1 MRCCVATVAAIALG
15 FSVTACGSSGSNSSG
30 GAGGNGAS
38 TSAASGGSSTPAASA
53 STGGSKKVGIIDVD
67 ASDPLNIAT
76 YKGVEAAAKAAGWG
90 PVDVVNTNGS
100 ADQANSALR
109 TFASE
114 HVGMVVDMAWPAIAI
129 GSGLAAVRA
138 AHIPVGGWGSGP
150 GSGIVMTTGDGEG
163 PLMAKAT
170 VNALNG
176 HGDVLGL
183 FYQGGELCRERQ
195 AALQAALKQH
205 PGIKLDVQQLTLPG
219 EVQGAQ
225 QLTTAWLAK
234 HPKGSG
240 NLAVWACWD
249 SPMYGTLAA
258 LRSQGRTDVKTMS
271 GNGSAQSIV
280 AVKNGQQAAE
290 AWEPGGAEG
299 QTVFNTTLQAIKAGS
314 SWTPK
319 TVAVP
324 GVLVTKAN
332 VASFIAQHP
341 DATK

>member
-1 MRCCVATVAAIALG
+1 MRYCVATVAAIALG
-15 FSVTACGSSGSNSSG
+15 LCVTACGSSGSSS
-30 GAGGNGAS
+30 S
-38 TSAASGGSSTPAASA
+38 SA
-53 STGGSKKVGIIDVD
+53 STGSSTSTAASTASSTTTAAAGTSGSKKVGIIDVD
-67 ASDPLNIAT
+67 ATDPLNIAT
-76 YKGVEAAAKAAGWG
+76 YQGVEAAAKAAGWG
-90 PVDVVNTNGS
+90 PVSVVNTNGS
-100 ADQANSALR
+100 ADQANAALR

-129 GSGLAAVRA
+129 GAGLAAVRA

-150 GSGIVMTTGDGEG
+150 GPGIVMTTGDGEG
-163 PLMAKAT
+163 PFMAKAT
-170 VNALNG
+170 VSAVNG

-195 AALQAALKQH
+195 AALEAALKQN

-219 EVQGAQ
+219 EVQGASQ
-225 QLTTAWLAK
+225 FTTAWLAQ

-240 NLAVWACWD
+240 NLAIWSCWD
-249 SPMYGTLAA
+249 SPAYGVLSA
-258 LRSQGRTDVKTMS
+258 LRSQGRTDVKTIS
-271 GNGSAQSIV
+271 GNGSAQSIES
-280 AVKNGQQAAE
+280 VKNGQLTAE
-290 AWEPGGAEG
+290 AWEPGNTEG

-332 VASFIAQHP
+332 VASFLAQHP
-341 DATK
+341 DALK